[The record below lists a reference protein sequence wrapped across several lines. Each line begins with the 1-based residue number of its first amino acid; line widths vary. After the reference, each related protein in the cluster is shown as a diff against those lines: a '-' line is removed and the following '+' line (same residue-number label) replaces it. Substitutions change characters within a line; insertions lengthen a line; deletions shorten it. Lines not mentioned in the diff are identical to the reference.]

1 MAGARRIAQLMDA
14 PLPVFPVH
22 QSDGV
27 NVGALAIASSAAKPE
42 NRLDLCDVPQA
53 PQPDR
58 PAPR

>member
-1 MAGARRIAQLMDA
+1 MTV
-14 PLPVFPVH
+14 PVFPVH